1 MLIGR
6 ERESRYFKKKAA
18 SERAELLVLY
28 GRRRV
33 GKTFLLSKLF
43 PEALFFSADLSDV
56 HLQTARF
63 SEEVKLR
70 LGLPPT
76 LSVATWDELFALA
89 ENLVRSR
96 TPPDGERFVFVWDEF
111 QYLPERD
118 PAFLSIFQRWWDST
132 FSTLPVTMILCG
144 SFIGMMERIALS
156 SGSPLYGRRTGQYFL
171 QPLSFAESSR
181 FLPLMSVTD
190 RIQTY
195 SVTGGIPLYLNQFA
209 TAPTFWQGLLEGVF
223 SPGEFLAEE
232 GRFLVLEEFKRDPS
246 TYFAI
251 LHAVAKGRTRPA
263 EIATVAGVPY
273 NSLGTYLASLLEM
286 NLIVKEYPFA
296 LKKPKRTP
304 LYFIDD
310 DYLRFY
316 FRYLHGRLDMIYR
329 ERGEEM
335 LEMIAPSLPMHVSL
349 TFEKICRQ
357 ALEAWRSPQA
367 LGRWWDSEDELDI
380 VAVAE
385 NTLITCE
392 CKWAGSP
399 MGRRELAELH
409 RRTGKV
415 MRALGSDFETEHYLF
430 SKSSFKGLEEGKELH
445 LIDPEGLEQRVERQR
460 R

>member
-6 ERESRYFKKKAA
+6 ERESRYFKKKTA

-33 GKTFLLSKLF
+33 GKTFLLSNLF

-63 SEEVKLR
+63 SEEVKRR
-70 LGLPPT
+70 LGLPAT
-76 LSVATWDELFALA
+76 LAVSTWDELFALV

-96 TPPDGERFVFVWDEF
+96 TLQGGGRFVFVWDEF
-111 QYLPERD
+111 QYLPERE
-118 PAFLSIFQRWWDST
+118 PAFLSVFQRWWDST
-132 FSTLPVTMILCG
+132 FSALPVTMILCS

-171 QPLSFAESSR
+171 QPLPFAESSR
-181 FLPLMSVTD
+181 FLPSMSVKD
-190 RIQTY
+190 RISTY

-209 TAPTFWQGLLEGVF
+209 SASSFRQGLLDRVF

-251 LHAVAKGRTRPA
+251 LQAVAAGRTRPS

-286 NLIVKEYPFA
+286 NLVVKEYPFS
-296 LKKPKRTP
+296 LKKPKKTP

-335 LEMIAPSLPMHVSL
+335 LEMIAPSLPMHVSP

-357 ALEAWRSPQA
+357 ALEAWRSPQT
-367 LGRWWDSEDELDI
+367 LGRWWDSEDEVDI

-385 NTLITCE
+385 KTLLTCE
-392 CKWAGSP
+392 CKWTGSP
-399 MGRRELAELH
+399 MGRRELAELQ

-415 MRALGSDFETEHYLF
+415 LRALGGDFETEHYLF
-430 SKSSFKGLEEGKELH
+430 SKSSFKGLEEENGLH
-445 LIDPEGLEQRVERQR
+445 LIDPERLEEVD
-460 R
+460 